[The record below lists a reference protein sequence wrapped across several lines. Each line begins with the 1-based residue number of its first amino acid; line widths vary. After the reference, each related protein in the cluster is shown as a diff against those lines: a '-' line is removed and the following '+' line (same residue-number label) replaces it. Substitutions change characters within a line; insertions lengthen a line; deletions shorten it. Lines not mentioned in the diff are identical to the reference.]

1 MSHSTQTLLLVDL
14 FFIHLQIYVF
24 LLLDVNTGSN
34 LLYLICK
41 PGKSR
46 FVKVTIYANIPT
58 IYASIPTMLECSSNH
73 HFIILLMIVKKVML
87 V

>member
-41 PGKSR
+41 QGKSR
-46 FVKVTIYANIPT
+46 LSKLQYMQTFQQYMQAFQ
-58 IYASIPTMLECSSNH
+58 LC
-73 HFIILLMIVKKVML
+73 
-87 V
+87 